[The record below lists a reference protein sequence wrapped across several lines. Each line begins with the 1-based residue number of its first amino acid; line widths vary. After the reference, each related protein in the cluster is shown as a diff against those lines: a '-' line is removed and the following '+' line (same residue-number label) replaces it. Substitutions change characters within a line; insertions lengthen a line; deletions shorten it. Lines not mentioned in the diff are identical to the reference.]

1 MSHRLKLA
9 LVGAGHMGRFH
20 AQAIA
25 ERPDA
30 HLVAVCDVDE
40 ARAAALAGPAGAK
53 VVTDVRQLTGHV
65 DAAVIAAAT
74 SVHLAVAVPL
84 MEAGVAVLI
93 EKPLAPTAR
102 EAREI
107 AAAARRSGA
116 VAQVGHILR
125 FDPVTRA
132 IAGLGLRPRFMEVSW
147 AAPFAFRSMDVGV
160 VMDLMIHG
168 LDVVL
173 HLAGEAPDRV
183 EASGGVVIGPH
194 EDFVSARLAFP
205 SGCAATL
212 TASRM
217 SRTRQR
223 TVRVFSE
230 GSYLKLDYAA
240 RTVERISARPG
251 VVEAIRSGLATASPG
266 QAGQRP
272 AGGTEDLVTI
282 EKLPVEA
289 QPDALRAQLTSFLD
303 AVRGKHPPAVTL
315 DDGARV
321 VEVAE
326 RIVRCLQ

>member
-1 MSHRLKLA
+1 MHKPLRLA
-9 LVGAGHMGRFH
+9 LVGAGHMGKFH

-30 HLVAVCDVDE
+30 QLVAVCDVDE
-40 ARAAALAGPAGAK
+40 PRAAALAAPAGAK
-53 VVTDVRQLTGHV
+53 VVTDVRRLAGQI

-74 SVHLAVAVPL
+74 SAHLALAVPL

-93 EKPLAPTAR
+93 EKPLAPTSR

-107 AAAARRSGA
+107 ADAALQTGA

-132 IAGLGLRPRFMEVSW
+132 IAALGVRPRFLEVSW
-147 AAPFAFRSMDVGV
+147 MTPFTFRSMDVGV

-173 HLAGEAPDRV
+173 HLAGESPERV
-183 EASGGVVIGPH
+183 DASGGVVVGPH

-205 SGCAATL
+205 SGCVATL

-240 RTVERISARPG
+240 RTVERMAAKPG
-251 VVEAIRSGLATASPG
+251 VVEAIR
-266 QAGQRP
+266 AGQPP
-272 AGGTEDLVTI
+272 AGGMEDLVTV

-289 QPDALRAQLTSFLD
+289 QPDALRAQLASFLD
-303 AVRGKHPPAVTL
+303 AARGKHPPAVTL
-315 DDGARV
+315 DDGARA

-326 RIVRCLQ
+326 RVIQAVANPE